1 MMDSTWAIGYLGVL
15 VLLLVGVIWLVI
27 RQILKA
33 RSLENVI
40 SDLQPKLQKEKGSPD
55 EYYQLGSVY
64 LRKKLYA
71 QAIALFSK
79 ALKEGGE
86 NNPEVYNALGFSYFS
101 QEQYDL
107 SIKNYKE
114 AIALQSGYVTAINNL
129 GHAYEK
135 KKLLPQAIEMYEQ
148 VVKLDEK
155 NENAKRRLNSL
166 RKQIISTG

>member
-1 MMDSTWAIGYLGVL
+1 MMDSKLGLTYLGAL
-15 VLLLVGVIWLVI
+15 VALLAGVIWLVI

-40 SDLQPKLQKEKGSPD
+40 TELQPKLQKEKGSPED
-55 EYYQLGSVY
+55 YYQLGSVY

-71 QAIALFSK
+71 QAIALFNK

-86 NNPEVYNALGFSYFS
+86 NNPEVYNALGYSYFS
-101 QEQYDL
+101 QQQYDL
-107 SIKNYKE
+107 AIKNYKE
-114 AIALQSGYVTAINNL
+114 AIALQEGYVTAINNL

-135 KKLLPQAIEMYEQ
+135 KKLLPQAIEMYSQ

-155 NENAKRRLNSL
+155 NENAKRRLTSL
-166 RKQIISTG
+166 RKQIVTTA

>member
-1 MMDSTWAIGYLGVL
+1 MDSTLAITYLGTL
-15 VLLLVGVIWLVI
+15 VLLLAGVIWLVI

-40 SDLQPKLQKEKGSPD
+40 SDLQPKLQKEKGTPED
-55 EYYQLGSVY
+55 YYKLGSVY

-71 QAIALFSK
+71 QAIVLFNK

-86 NNPEVYNALGFSYFS
+86 NLPEVYNALGFSYFS
-101 QEQYDL
+101 QDQYDL
-107 SIKNYKE
+107 AIKNYKE
-114 AIALQSGYVTAINNL
+114 AISLQVGYVTAINNL

-148 VVKLDEK
+148 VLTLDEK
-155 NENAKRRLNSL
+155 NETAQRRLNSL
-166 RKQIISTG
+166 RKQVVPTA

>member
-1 MMDSTWAIGYLGVL
+1 MDTTLAIAYLGVL
-15 VLLLVGVIWLVI
+15 VVLLAGVTWLVV

-33 RSLENVI
+33 RSLESVI
-40 SDLQPKLQKEKGSPD
+40 SDLQPKLQKEKGTPED
-55 EYYQLGSVY
+55 YYQLGSVY

-71 QAIALFSK
+71 QAIALFNK
-79 ALKEGGE
+79 ALKEGGD

-107 SIKNYKE
+107 AIKNYKE
-114 AIALQSGYVTAINNL
+114 AIALQDGYVTAINNL

-155 NENAKRRLNSL
+155 NENAKRRLTSL
-166 RKQIISTG
+166 RKQIVPTA